1 MCFNSHYFPAVPFL
15 LLKYWALHIIMRH
28 GTASVLSDGGDGGG
42 GSSSGKIAQSKQM
55 HPPTFLNPYPV
66 YNKIE
71 SVLIFFLK
79 LFMAVTVEDY
89 APY

>member
-1 MCFNSHYFPAVPFL
+1 
-15 LLKYWALHIIMRH
+15 MRH
-28 GTASVLSDGGDGGG
+28 GTASVLSDGGDGGGGGGGG

-66 YNKIE
+66 YYKIE

-89 APY
+89 VPY